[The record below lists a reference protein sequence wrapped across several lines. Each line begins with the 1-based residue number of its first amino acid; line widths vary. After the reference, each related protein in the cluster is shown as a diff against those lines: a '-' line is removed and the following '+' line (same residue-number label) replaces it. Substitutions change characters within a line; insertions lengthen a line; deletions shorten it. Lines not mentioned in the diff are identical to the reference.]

1 MNGERMIPDWMKEV
15 DVGPCNCSSVYHG
28 KKGFVGKTIDGIF
41 GFLEEAF
48 VSESYAKRAGL
59 LQSLDPRTKLISIL
73 AVVFASSLIQDL
85 KLLIFVYALTL
96 LFAYL
101 SKIDVGFFIKR
112 VWLFIPIF
120 AGIIAFP
127 MIFNIFIP
135 GDPLIRVA
143 YLGAGAHLGPIWL
156 PDSIYITKQGVL
168 AAVVFTM
175 RVATCVSAVVLL
187 FITTPQ
193 QILFKSLRTV
203 GVPKVYV
210 LTLEMA
216 YRYIF
221 LLMDL
226 VREMYVAKKARTIKA
241 GGIFEEQ
248 RWVGGRMGY
257 TLIRSLDM
265 SEKVHMAMVSR
276 GFSGDVKIMQEFKM
290 HNRDYVAGTMAV
302 SLSIIL
308 VLISHNIIRI

>member
-1 MNGERMIPDWMKEV
+1 MIPDWMREV
-15 DVGPCNCSSVYHG
+15 DVGPCQCSAIYHG

-48 VSESYAKRAGL
+48 VSESNSRRRGL
-59 LQSLDPRTKLISIL
+59 LQSLDPRAKLVSIL
-73 AVVFASSLIQDL
+73 AVIFATSLIGNL
-85 KLLIFVYALTL
+85 RVLIFIYILTL
-96 LFAYL
+96 IFAYL
-101 SKIDVGFFIKR
+101 SKIEVVFFIKR

-120 AGIIAFP
+120 AGIIAVP
-127 MIFNIFIP
+127 MIFNIFLP
-135 GDPLIRVA
+135 GDPLYQVA
-143 YLGAGAHLGPIWL
+143 YLGPGAHLGPLML
-156 PDSIYITKQGVL
+156 PESIFITRQGL
-168 AAVVFTM
+168 DAAVIFTM

-203 GVPKVYV
+203 GVPKLYV

-226 VREMYVAKKARTIKA
+226 VREMYVAKKARTIRA
-241 GGIFEEQ
+241 RGMFEEQ
-248 RWVGGRMGY
+248 KWVGGRMGY

-265 SEKVHMAMVSR
+265 SEKVHMAMMSR
-276 GFSGDVKIMQEFKM
+276 GFSGEVHIMQEFKM
-290 HNRDYVAGTMAV
+290 QNRDYIAGATAIT
-302 SLSIIL
+302 LSVVL
-308 VLISHNIIRI
+308 VLISENIIRV